1 MEWERIV
8 MLRIRQLLKAA
19 SIYCENETRRIDIDE
34 HIKIRYFKPNWE
46 DYCSIHIYIDD
57 IEVLFVSDRGLFGIT
72 VYKIYRIPRGAK
84 NQINSWSSDIM
95 RAKGHI
101 ISTRKRKAR
110 KSKRENKEKLKNL
123 YKN

>member
-1 MEWERIV
+1 

-19 SIYCENETRRIDIDE
+19 SIYCENETRWIDIDE

-57 IEVLFVSDRGLFGIT
+57 IEVLFTSDRGLFGLI
-72 VYKIYRIPRGAK
+72 VYKIYRIPKEAK
-84 NQINSWSSDIM
+84 NQINNWSSSIM
-95 RAKGHI
+95 NAKGHI

-110 KSKRENKEKLKNL
+110 KSRRENKEKLKNL
-123 YKN
+123 YKK